1 MSEKMERRIE
11 IGLNCFAVFA
21 LILLIITLWSHSQYT
36 ANEHSLEQ
44 GHLPVY
50 ITPPSSNN
58 GGTTAEGE
66 PEDFFANFD
75 ITLYKP
81 MSYDKILKSCEKVD
95 DSKIKIQGTVYSVLE
110 TASSVIYNIA
120 DADGN
125 YYSIVD
131 QSNGQLPKLAKT
143 KVIIV
148 YGSPKGLS
156 KMNNES
162 IPQLNAAFFE
172 ETA

>member
-1 MSEKMERRIE
+1 MSEKMERRIK
-11 IGLNCFAVFA
+11 IGLNCFAIFA
-21 LILLIITLWSHSQYT
+21 LILLIVTLWSHSQYT
-36 ANEHSLEQ
+36 ANEHSMEQ

-50 ITPPSSNN
+50 VAPPSLN
-58 GGTTAEGE
+58 GGTTANGE

-75 ITLYKP
+75 SSLYKP
-81 MSYDKILKSCEKVD
+81 MSYEKVLTACEKVD
-95 DSKIKIQGTVYSVLE
+95 GSKIKIQGTVYSSLE

-125 YYSIVD
+125 CYSIVD